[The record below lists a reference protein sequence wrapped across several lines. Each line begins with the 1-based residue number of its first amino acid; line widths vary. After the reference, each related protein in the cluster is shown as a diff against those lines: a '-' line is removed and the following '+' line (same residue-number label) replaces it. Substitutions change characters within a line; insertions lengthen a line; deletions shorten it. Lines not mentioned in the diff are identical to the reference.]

1 MLKQGVGQCTQPT
14 CQRRWSDN
22 PRLFECSDSSS
33 SRGPWNGRWHT
44 PWARTSMLGS
54 CWELAVCCTRAASG
68 LEKAKACQA
77 EQLLSSSASTH
88 PHCTARALEAHSCM
102 APIDTTRATGACP
115 YPLRPAR
122 ARGRTPQGQ
131 LTPPGRRMA
140 AGALV
145 PPPTARGAG
154 RPRATSG
161 VQRHYNLLGT
171 RGGPLRGRPRSR
183 EATHQ
188 GRREGP

>member
-22 PRLFECSDSSS
+22 PRLFECSASSS

-131 LTPPGRRMA
+131 LTPRRMA
-140 AGALV
+140 AGPVRVHLSHPQQRAGLAV
-145 PPPTARGAG
+145 PGQPVGYN
-154 RPRATSG
+154 ATIIC
-161 VQRHYNLLGT
+161 
-171 RGGPLRGRPRSR
+171 
-183 EATHQ
+183 
-188 GRREGP
+188 